1 MAFVAIPTDQDEP
14 RRPAP
19 KQQPYNFAIGELVEA
34 WFEEWFGEGAGWVVH
49 ARLWVVGQS
58 HDPFGCPT
66 YSLSR
71 YQQPR
76 TAEQHAQ
83 TIMRIPEAQL
93 AHIELTA
100 DLLEGR
106 VPLGL
111 SRMVG

>member
-1 MAFVAIPTDQDEP
+1 
-14 RRPAP
+14 
-19 KQQPYNFAIGELVEA
+19 LVETG
-34 WFEEWFGEGAGWVVH
+34 FEEWFGEGACWAVH

-58 HDPFGCPT
+58 HDPFGAPL

-76 TAEQHAQ
+76 TTEQHAQ

-93 AHIELTA
+93 TPVELTA
-100 DLLEGR
+100 ELLEGR

-111 SRMVG
+111 SRAVGGH